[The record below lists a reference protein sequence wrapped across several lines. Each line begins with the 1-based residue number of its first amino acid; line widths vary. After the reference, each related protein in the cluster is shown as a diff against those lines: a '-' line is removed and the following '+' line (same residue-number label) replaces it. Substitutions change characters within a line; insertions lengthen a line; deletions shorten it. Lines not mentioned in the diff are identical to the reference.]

1 MPDAPPSPTTI
12 SSAHVNRHAWAL
24 EKYGHLLPEALRK
37 DTSAEARMVEKLPEQ
52 QIPAHIVRLI
62 LEKADPTQ
70 NKGMT
75 SWLVGQY
82 AQGKLR
88 LEDLGTAN
96 ETLTMFR
103 RYAQRL
109 EISQRD
115 LGQYQSLAAVW
126 EAVIGFANDE
136 EQRLSGKAQKAI
148 DRDKAYAESR
158 ILRQD
163 PDGFTIAVPLTEF
176 AAKWWGRGTRWCT
189 AADQKNY
196 FWDYQKDAPLIVIVI
211 PELGAQGK
219 FQLWIKE
226 DEIQFMDASDT
237 LVTQELI
244 EQNWSRLA
252 SLVMSCMET
261 NGRFLPYVPTEFRTH
276 DLYRAAVRQSWRVL
290 EFTPEEHRTEE
301 LCLLAL
307 HQSGTAFPSIPRHIL
322 THEMC
327 TMTILEHGTSLS
339 NIPEPLRSA
348 PLCDFAVRHN
358 GFNLRGVPPGLI
370 TPELCEIAV
379 RQNGRALEFVP
390 RELRTQRLYEL
401 AVSENG
407 IALRFV
413 PPALCTEQLCET
425 AITQDGN
432 AFIYVPDALKTVALF
447 EEAAKR
453 TLGALKSV
461 PLHICNSITEQ
472 VLVAKLAVEAEGY
485 TLSSLPLHL
494 RTLEVCEAAVRNRPS
509 AFRFSPI
516 PLRGPKLCSLAVA
529 LDGAQLEHVPQ
540 ECRSSALCETAVT
553 QDGLALQHV
562 PKTLRTASMCLSAV
576 RQNGLALEFVPLRL
590 QTRTICQEAME
601 QNPFAIR
608 HLPYKMITERVC
620 AQAIEKNPKVLSCV
634 PETLQTPRLC
644 QSAIEQ
650 DGMALEWV
658 AEQLRTVD
666 LCEIAVRQN
675 WKARQLVPHDL
686 LDEVLRRV
694 PHPSTSWSPSLLDW
708 WASRLMLSTED
719 APEPQK
725 PRHPN

>member
-1 MPDAPPSPTTI
+1 MPDLPSTH
-12 SSAHVNRHAWAL
+12 ANRHAWAL
-24 EKYGHLLPEALRK
+24 EKHGHLLAKALRK
-37 DTSAEARMVEKLPEQ
+37 DTSAEAREVEHLPAQ
-52 QIPAHIVRLI
+52 QIPGRVVSLI
-62 LEKADPTQ
+62 LEKADPTK

-75 SWLVGQY
+75 AWLVGQY
-82 AQGKLR
+82 AQGKVR

-103 RYAQRL
+103 RYAPRL
-109 EISQRD
+109 EIGQRD
-115 LGQYQSLAAVW
+115 LGKYQSLAAVW
-126 EAVIGFANDE
+126 EAVIGFANAE
-136 EQRLSGKAQKAI
+136 EQQISGKAQKAL

-189 AADQKNY
+189 SADQKNY
-196 FWDYQKDAPLIVIVI
+196 FWDYQKYAPLIVIVI

-219 FQLWIKE
+219 FQLWIIE

-237 LVTQELI
+237 MVTQELI

-307 HQSGTAFPSIPRHIL
+307 HQSGAAFPSIPRHIL

-339 NIPEPLRSA
+339 NIPGPLRSA
-348 PLCDFAVRHN
+348 SLCEFAVRHN
-358 GFNLRGVPPGLI
+358 GFNLQGVPTGLI

-390 RELRTQRLYEL
+390 GELRTPRLCEL

-407 IALRFV
+407 IALQFV

-425 AITQDGN
+425 AITKNGD

-472 VLVAKLAVEAEGY
+472 VIVAKLAVEAEGY

-516 PLRGPKLCSLAVA
+516 PSRTPKLCSLTVS
-529 LDGAQLEHVPQ
+529 LDGSQLEHVPQ
-540 ECRSSALCETAVT
+540 DYRSVAVCETAVT
-553 QDGLALQHV
+553 QDGLALKHV
-562 PKTLRTASMCLSAV
+562 PITLRTASMCLSAV
-576 RQNGLALEFVPLRL
+576 RQNGLALDFVPLRL
-590 QTRTICQEAME
+590 KTRTICKEALK
-601 QNPFAIR
+601 QTPYAIR
-608 HLPYKMITERVC
+608 HLPHALITESVC
-620 AQAIEKNPKVLSCV
+620 ARAIEKAPDALGWV
-634 PETLQTPRLC
+634 PGRLQTHRIC
-644 QSAIEQ
+644 HSAVEQ
-650 DGMALEWV
+650 DGMQMAVV

-675 WKARQLVPHDL
+675 WKARGLVPHNL

-694 PHPSTSWSPSLLDW
+694 PPPSTSWSPSLLDW

-725 PRHPN
+725 LRHPN